1 MSDKFI
7 CRTRSSKFSQYEL
20 DHRSGKKERRVKVH
34 FDDHDDGGD
43 DDDGDDDDV

>member
-7 CRTRSSKFSQYEL
+7 CRTRSSKFSQYEYEL
-20 DHRSGKKERRVKVH
+20 DHRSGKEERRVKVH

-43 DDDGDDDDV
+43 DDDV